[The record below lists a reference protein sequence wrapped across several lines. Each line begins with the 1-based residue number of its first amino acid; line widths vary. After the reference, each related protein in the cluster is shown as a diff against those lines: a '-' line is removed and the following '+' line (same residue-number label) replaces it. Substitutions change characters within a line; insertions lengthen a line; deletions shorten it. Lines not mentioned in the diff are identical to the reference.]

1 MLTQPEMGFCHANTR
16 AFCKAPF
23 YILTAHRG
31 QRGRVK
37 KGYVYMHVDVCL
49 IISSTRVHSL
59 AKMTLDICDTKFEVW
74 VEEIQTGGSRGKG
87 GGAKGKDKV
96 LWKLGCKLRWRM

>member
-1 MLTQPEMGFCHANTR
+1 M
-16 AFCKAPF
+16 
-23 YILTAHRG
+23 
-31 QRGRVK
+31 K
-37 KGYVYMHVDVCL
+37 KGYVYTHVDVCL

-87 GGAKGKDKV
+87 GA
-96 LWKLGCKLRWRM
+96 CKRQGQSAMETWMQVKMENVNGERERLSSHH